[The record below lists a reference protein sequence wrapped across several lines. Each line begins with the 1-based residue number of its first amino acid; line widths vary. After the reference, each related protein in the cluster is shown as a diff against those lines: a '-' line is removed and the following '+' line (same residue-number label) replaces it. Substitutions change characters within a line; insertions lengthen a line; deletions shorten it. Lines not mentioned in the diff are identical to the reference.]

1 MPAVQPP
8 AKVLVSGANGY
19 IAIWVVS
26 SLLEKGYSVRGTVR
40 SAAKGKHLQEIFKS
54 YGDKH
59 EVDGAFDD
67 AVKGV
72 DAIEHTASP
81 FHLNADDPEE
91 LIRPAVD
98 GTVGILK
105 SALKFGSS
113 VKRIVITSSCAAVLQ
128 ESTTVPPTP
137 QTFSELDW
145 NEQATH
151 LVETQ
156 GREAGA
162 MHKYRASKTLAEKAA
177 WAFVKE
183 HDVNWDLVVVN
194 PPFVFGPPLHSVP
207 KLADLNTSAADWYN
221 TVLTSG
227 PTTSMPAK
235 LTMGSCWIDVRDLGL
250 AHVAALAKS
259 EAGGERF
266 IISAGSFV
274 WQDWLNIVNGLPKDD
289 LAKLTN
295 AASIPTGQPAHDSTH
310 PETKI
315 LFNYKTDKAAR
326 ILGMGQSHQ
335 AQGQGFTAYR
345 TKKQCAV
352 DMVQDFASR
361 GW

>member
-1 MPAVQPP
+1 M
-8 AKVLVSGANGY
+8 
-19 IAIWVVS
+19 
-26 SLLEKGYSVRGTVR
+26 
-40 SAAKGKHLQEIFKS
+40 
-54 YGDKH
+54 
-59 EVDGAFDD
+59 
-67 AVKGV
+67 
-72 DAIEHTASP
+72 
-81 FHLNADDPEE
+81 
-91 LIRPAVD
+91 
-98 GTVGILK
+98 
-105 SALKFGSS
+105 
-113 VKRIVITSSCAAVLQ
+113 
-128 ESTTVPPTP
+128 PPTP

-183 HDVNWDLVVVN
+183 HDVDWDLVVIN
-194 PPFVFGPPLHSVP
+194 PPFVSALIMVNIADFDQYHQVFGPPLHFVP

-274 WQDWLNIVNGLPKDD
+274 WQDWRK
-289 LAKLTN
+289 
-295 AASIPTGQPAHDSTH
+295 
-310 PETKI
+310 
-315 LFNYKTDKAAR
+315 
-326 ILGMGQSHQ
+326 
-335 AQGQGFTAYR
+335 
-345 TKKQCAV
+345 C
-352 DMVQDFASR
+352 
-361 GW
+361 